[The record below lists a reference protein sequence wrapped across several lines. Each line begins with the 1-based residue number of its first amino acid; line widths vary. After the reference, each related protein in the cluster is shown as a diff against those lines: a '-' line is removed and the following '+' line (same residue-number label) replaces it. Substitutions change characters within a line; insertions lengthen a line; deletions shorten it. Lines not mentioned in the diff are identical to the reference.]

1 MHCKN
6 CDCVLK
12 FRYQTVCEEIM
23 KKKLQTAFDVR
34 QYMISED
41 FELYYYED
49 RDLTKVASHS
59 HDYYEFCF
67 FMEGNVSMKID
78 KNIYPV
84 HPGDMIFIPP
94 YLSHKVVI
102 HNNDIPYKRFVFWV
116 SKDFCER
123 LHKEAPNYTY
133 IIEQAQLNEC
143 YLFHLD
149 GIAFN
154 TAQSKIIRLLEEMQT
169 EHFGKQAQVSL
180 YVKDLILHINRLAYE
195 QIEPQRYN
203 EDSTLATGLISYIDE
218 HLEEVLTLDRLA
230 NEFYASKYYIAHIFK
245 ENFGISVHQYI
256 LKKRLSL
263 CRDALLSKRNIS
275 ELCQLYGFT
284 DYSSFYRAFKKEFGV
299 SPKAFRDAKVE
310 DTTKSN

>member
-1 MHCKN
+1 
-6 CDCVLK
+6 
-12 FRYQTVCEEIM
+12 M

-49 RDLTKVASHS
+49 RNLTKVASHS

-67 FMEGNVSMKID
+67 FMEGDVSMKID

-116 SKDFCER
+116 SKEFCDR
-123 LHKEAPNYTY
+123 LHKTSPDYTY
-133 IIEQAQLNEC
+133 IIRQAVVSGH
-143 YLFHLD
+143 YIFHLD
-149 GIAFN
+149 SIAFN
-154 TAQSKIIRLLEEMQT
+154 ALQSKIIRLLEEMQT
-169 EHFGKQAQVSL
+169 EHFGKQAQTSL
-180 YVKDLILHINRLAYE
+180 YVKDLVLHINRLAYE
-195 QIEPQRYN
+195 HLEPHRYTN
-203 EDSTLATGLISYIDE
+203 DSTLSVSLITYIDE
-218 HLEEVLTLDRLA
+218 HLEEELSLDRLA

-299 SPKAFRDAKVE
+299 SPKAFRDMQVG
-310 DTTKSN
+310 DTTK